1 MDSTEVPKPL
11 PGNNRPFFLTLV
23 CLFAG
28 VYFLILSVL
37 FITGFF
43 YSGWVTEA
51 ITLYAPVIKHSKAS
65 VSLVL
70 ALLSLLFILG
80 FAGVFLM
87 FRMRKP
93 GYYIFGISSLLLA
106 AIQLFKPVLSFS
118 GPVIFIGFLILFGL
132 YFRRFR

>member
-1 MDSTEVPKPL
+1 MESTEVPKPL
-11 PGNNRPFFLTLV
+11 PGNNRPLFLTLV

-28 VYFLILSVL
+28 VYFLIFSAL

-43 YSGWVTEA
+43 YSGWVTRA
-51 ITLYAPVIKHSKAS
+51 INLYTPAIQNPKAG

-70 ALLSLLFILG
+70 AIFSLLFILG

-87 FRMRKP
+87 FRMRKY
-93 GYYIFGISSLLLA
+93 GYYIFGLASLLLA

-118 GPVIFIGFLILFGL
+118 GPIIFIVFLILFGL
-132 YFRRFR
+132 FFRRFR